1 MKKKILSFLFLAIS
15 SALIAQTAEKPHA
28 FGIGYLA
35 HDFEAP
41 IKKNGFVEF
50 RDNHKTSA
58 VEVFYTWYASR
69 LFNLRVP
76 ISYGAVRY
84 PQGTIENGAPKDGWI
99 SSEALCVDLQLVY
112 KMNNGKVFPES
123 KIVEPYAYLGFAA
136 AGVMYDL
143 NKKGANSSF
152 YSPWGLGLKL
162 HLTPAWS
169 WNAEAGYRLNITGT
183 PQSDFILKTGIAY
196 HFGKPEKPAEKN
208 LEPVKPSGD
217 LNNLSNLSS
226 SASKSNVDTTKNAL
240 KAPTTSLETPKN
252 DSTVANGAK
261 KVAIRRQAPD
271 TAKLVAIIALNPP
284 SAIEKETPASTEPDK
299 DGDGTPDS
307 RDKCPSFKG
316 AAEDGGCPR
325 GLFDDSDGDGIA
337 DEDDKCP
344 KEKGSFF
351 NFGCPQNRE
360 VMFTQQDILFKPG
373 QAEID
378 PESFKV
384 LDKLLILLNENPVHK
399 VHIVGHTD
407 NIGEKPVNLEL
418 STRRAAACADYFKT
432 KSIEAERITF
442 EGEGETKPIDTNA
455 TETGR
460 AKNRRVEFTFYTIRR
475 K

>member
-15 SALIAQTAEKPHA
+15 SAVLAQSAEKPHA
-28 FGIGYLA
+28 FGVAYLA

-41 IKKNGFVEF
+41 IKKSGFVDF
-50 RDNHKTSA
+50 RDNHKTNA
-58 VEVFYTWYASR
+58 VELSYTWYASR

-84 PQGTIENGAPKDGWI
+84 PQGAIENGAPKNGWI
-99 SSEALCVDLQLVY
+99 ASEALCVDVQLVY

-123 KIVEPYAYLGFAA
+123 KVVEPYAYLGFAA

-143 NKKGANSSF
+143 NKKGANSRF

-162 HLTPAWS
+162 NLTPVWS

-183 PQSDFILKTGIAY
+183 PQSNFILKTGIAY
-196 HFGKPEKPAEKN
+196 HFGKPNKNVEKPVEIIN
-208 LEPVKPSGD
+208 TTNSTS
-217 LNNLSNLSS
+217 NNS
-226 SASKSNVDTTKNAL
+226 SKSSIDTAKNGVKTASL
-240 KAPTTSLETPKN
+240 TSQKN
-252 DSTVANGAK
+252 DSTAANTSK
-261 KVAIRRQAPD
+261 KTAIRRQAPD
-271 TAKLVAIIALNPP
+271 TAKLVAIIGLNPP
-284 SAIEKETPASTEPDK
+284 TITPTETKTPASTEPDK

-316 AAEDGGCPR
+316 AVEDEGCPR

-351 NFGCPQNRE
+351 NFGCPRNRE
-360 VMFTQQDILFKPG
+360 VTFTQQDILFKIG
-373 QAEID
+373 QAEIE

-384 LDKLLILLNENPVHK
+384 LDKLVSLLNENPAHK
-399 VHIVGHTD
+399 VHIAGHTD
-407 NIGEKPVNLEL
+407 NIGEKPVNFEL

-432 KSIEAERITF
+432 KSIEAARITF
-442 EGEGETKPIDTNA
+442 EGFGETKPIETNA

-460 AKNRRVEFTFYTIRR
+460 ARNRRVEFTFYTVER